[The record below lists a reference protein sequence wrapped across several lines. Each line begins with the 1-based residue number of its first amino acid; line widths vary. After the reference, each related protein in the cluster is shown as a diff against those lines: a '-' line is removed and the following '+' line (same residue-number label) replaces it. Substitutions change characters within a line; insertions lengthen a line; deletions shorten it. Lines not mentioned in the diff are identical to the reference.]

1 MLKGL
6 CESKKVKY
14 VTGRKEGLQMA
25 NIPIQSSDIAAVQTT
40 LTNYLQCKARKNKR
54 RCIMR
59 SSLSCHLKSISGL
72 LIVIFSYLQPFLFA
86 ELQRLKLQAYPN
98 MQKPYVEELTE
109 SIPFDYDD
117 YTKPIKRDEF
127 ARLIYFA
134 IKQMSDAMTTKV
146 VLNDAAPPFSDTD
159 DVFVGALSN
168 AGIIMGRNDENLFLE
183 RFSHKRRSRRYYRKN
198 I

>member
-1 MLKGL
+1 MISRLVRFFFLEVINWTNELKG
-6 CESKKVKY
+6 ETMKKIIALLLTLSLVFIFA
-14 VTGRKEGLQMA
+14 TL
-25 NIPIQSSDIAAVQTT
+25 PICRVSALETA
-40 LTNYLQCKARKNKR
+40 
-54 RCIMR
+54 
-59 SSLSCHLKSISGL
+59 SISE
-72 LIVIFSYLQPFLFA
+72 YA
-86 ELQRLKLQAYPN
+86 
-98 MQKPYVEELTE
+98 KPYVEELTE

-168 AGIIMGRNDENLFLE
+168 AGIIMGRNDEIFSPNDFLTREEAAVIIGRTFDLFGFKVQFT
-183 RFSHKRRSRRYYRKN
+183 RDYTG
-198 I
+198 